1 MTFAT
6 TQQSHAHSKRVLD
19 MLYEYDDF
27 MGSISTLVDLG
38 CGTGADLEWWATRTT
53 RDDTPQPLN
62 IQCKGLDI
70 LPALSLAD
78 RLPNVVFHSQDFE
91 QPLELLDGKRYDVM
105 WCHDAF
111 QYCINPVATL
121 ARWWEAA
128 ADDAMLCITV
138 PQTTN
143 IYRGHQH
150 FTQATGVY
158 HHFTIVS
165 LIHML
170 AVSGWDCKS
179 GFFLK
184 EANDPWLNAVV
195 YKSAKGP
202 LDPRTTTWYDL
213 ADLDLLPGSARD
225 CVERHGEVR
234 QNELTLIWL
243 NKALTHMG
251 HQ

>member
-1 MTFAT
+1 
-6 TQQSHAHSKRVLD
+6 

-27 MGSISTLVDLG
+27 MASIGTLVDLG

-62 IQCKGLDI
+62 IQCMGIDLLTPLGL
-70 LPALSLAD
+70 SD
-78 RLPNVVFHSQDFE
+78 RLPNIKFNTQDFE
-91 QPLELLDGKRYDVM
+91 KPLAWLDQDKKYDVL

-121 ARWWEAA
+121 ANWWEAA
-128 ADDAMLCITV
+128 ADDAMLCITI

-150 FTQATGVY
+150 FTQASNVY

-170 AVSGWDCKS
+170 AVSGWDCNS

-184 EANDPWLNAVV
+184 EANDTWLNAVV
-195 YKSAKGP
+195 YKSTKGP
-202 LDPRTTTWYDL
+202 QDPKTTSWYDL
-213 ADLDLLPGSARD
+213 ADLDLLPNSARV
-225 CVERHGEVR
+225 CVDRYGEVR

-243 NKALTHMG
+243 NKALTYMG